1 MERSAD
7 WLYQA
12 EGDLDHA
19 RNDPQDGF
27 YDWACFS
34 AQQAAEKAVEAVLKK
49 TGQEVW
55 GHSTADLL
63 DALAEQVS
71 VPGDLRNITLE
82 LDKGYIATR
91 YPDALPNGA
100 PRDRYTRTEAERFVS
115 HAERIAEFCKGLL
128 A

>member
-19 RNDPQDGF
+19 RNDLQNGF

-34 AQQAAEKAVEAVLKK
+34 AQQAAEKAVKAALKK

-55 GHSTADLL
+55 GHSIADLL
-63 DALAEQVS
+63 DVLAERFL
-71 VPGDLRNITLE
+71 VPDGLRDIALE

-115 HAERIAEFCKGLL
+115 HAERIVEFCKGLL

>member
-19 RNDPQDGF
+19 RNDLQNGF

-34 AQQAAEKAVEAVLKK
+34 AQQAAEKAVKAALKK

-55 GHSTADLL
+55 GHSIADLL
-63 DALAEQVS
+63 DVLAEQFF
-71 VPGDLRNITLE
+71 VPDDLRDMALE
-82 LDKGYIATR
+82 LDKGYITTR
-91 YPDALPNGA
+91 YPDALPHGA

-115 HAERIAEFCKGLL
+115 HAERIVEFCKGLL

>member
-19 RNDPQDGF
+19 RNDLQNGF

-34 AQQAAEKAVEAVLKK
+34 AQQAAEKAVKAALKK

-55 GHSTADLL
+55 GHSIADLL
-63 DALAEQVS
+63 DVLAEQFF
-71 VPGDLRNITLE
+71 VPGDLRDMALE
-82 LDKGYIATR
+82 LDKGYITTR

-115 HAERIAEFCKGLL
+115 HAERIVEFCKGLL

>member
-19 RNDPQDGF
+19 RNDLQNGF

-34 AQQAAEKAVEAVLKK
+34 AQQAAEKAVKAALKK

-55 GHSTADLL
+55 GHSIADLL
-63 DALAEQVS
+63 DVLAKQFF
-71 VPGDLRNITLE
+71 VPDDLRDIALE

-115 HAERIAEFCKGLL
+115 HAERIVQFCKGLL

>member
-19 RNDPQDGF
+19 RNDLQNGF

-34 AQQAAEKAVEAVLKK
+34 AQQAAEKAVKAALKK
-49 TGQEVW
+49 AGQEVW
-55 GHSTADLL
+55 GHSIADLL
-63 DALAEQVS
+63 DVLAKQFF
-71 VPGDLRNITLE
+71 VPDDLRDIALE

-115 HAERIAEFCKGLL
+115 HAERIVQFCKGLL